1 MMAWYSRE
9 RSSFSSAASLSRE
22 IGWSALGFLAISLLR
37 DLDWRD
43 VPDGKL
49 ARRKKVPSDHLFPAH
64 AAAIHLELEPAH
76 GRPAEMPGQPGARRA
91 AAHDL
96 VGQERKKV

>member
-9 RSSFSSAASLSRE
+9 RSSFRSAASLSRE
-22 IGWSALGFLAISLLR
+22 IGWSAVDFLAILLLR

-49 ARRKKVPSDHLFPAH
+49 ARRKKVPSDNLLPAH

-76 GRPAEMPGQPGARRA
+76 RRPAEMPGQPGARRA
-91 AAHDL
+91 APHDL
-96 VGQERKKV
+96 VGEKRKKI